1 MSSKHLSTVRI
12 SDKEFF
18 YTSRMNAMKAEG
30 DTYNKFSLFA
40 IKYVRDGPL
49 SDDVMSLRK
58 VDPAHCFELITEDR
72 YRHRLCCCTCSWLYV
87 LLAVRSVEVGSR
99 KYGTLH
105 SYLDV
110 TQLLFFSFVICSH
123 LSLPLL
129 ILLFHSHHHFLFL
142 IFLL

>member
-72 YRHRLCCCTCSWLYV
+72 YGHRLCCCTCSWLYV
-87 LLAVRSVEVGSR
+87 LLAVRAVDVGR
-99 KYGTLH
+99 MGLCI
-105 SYLDV
+105 V
-110 TQLLFFSFVICSH
+110 T
-123 LSLPLL
+123 
-129 ILLFHSHHHFLFL
+129 
-142 IFLL
+142 